1 MHNTLLRSVMMICL
15 LLTLH
20 LNSLSQNNFDN
31 GLLWKI
37 SGKDVQDSYIFGT
50 LHLICPDEF
59 IVFPGIIETLEKTN
73 RLVMELDLSDPYIM
87 MGIQMGMFMEDDK
100 ELRDIMS
107 KEDFKLV
114 SDFFKD
120 SLEADI
126 NFISRIQPL
135 FIVSMIYPHM
145 IQCRPQSYEQ
155 FLLQYATDNS
165 LVVLGLETLD
175 EQLNVFKALS
185 YREQANMLVETI
197 REYNS
202 KREEFL
208 RLTQLYL
215 EGDLKGLLD
224 MFKETQTPHPEFNQ
238 RLLDDRNHRWIERIE
253 LLMQEDATFF
263 ALGAGHLPG
272 ENGILH
278 LLELAGYTVERIE

>member
-1 MHNTLLRSVMMICL
+1 MMICL
-15 LLTLH
+15 LMTIH
-20 LNSLSQNNFDN
+20 FNSLSQSRFDN

-59 IVFPGIIETLEKTN
+59 IVFPGIVESMEQTN

-87 MGIQMGMFMEDDK
+87 MGIQMGMFMEEDK
-100 ELRDIMS
+100 ELKDVMP
-107 KEDFKLV
+107 KEDFMLV
-114 SDFFKD
+114 SGFFRD

-145 IQCRPQSYEQ
+145 VQCRPQSYEQ

-165 LVVLGLETLD
+165 MVVLGLETLD

-185 YREQANMLVETI
+185 YQEQANILVETI
-197 REYNS
+197 REYKS
-202 KREEFL
+202 KRAEFL
-208 RLTQLYL
+208 KLTRLYL
-215 EGDLKGLLD
+215 QGDLKGLLA
-224 MFKETQTPHPEFNQ
+224 MFEETQTPHPEFNQ
-238 RLLDDRNHRWIERIE
+238 RLLNDRNHRWIERIE
-253 LLMQEDATFF
+253 QLMLEDPTFF

-272 ENGILH
+272 KDGILH
-278 LLELAGYTVERIE
+278 LLKLAGYTVVRVE